1 METCT
6 DGECVCACMRVCVRV
21 RVCLHARVFVVC
33 ECAHVG
39 MPVGV
44 HVRMHAVLLCSTGS
58 IPLCLLTL
66 LHFRRGSESPFLLCQ
81 ELPSH
86 PLQPVHC
93 GVEGRPREPGLHPQ
107 VC

>member
-1 METCT
+1 MCACVCV
-6 DGECVCACMRVCVRV
+6 CVCACVQVSVCACVCV
-21 RVCLHARVFVVC
+21 AGVFVC
-33 ECAHVG
+33 ECAHAG
-39 MPVGV
+39 MPMGV
-44 HVRMHAVLLCSTGS
+44 YVRMHAVLLCSAGS

-81 ELPSH
+81 ELPPH